1 MLQSICLHL
10 HINRANLTTFL
21 FIRKMQIFITVHPYS
36 TLVFL
41 FCVFISLSCFSLAFL
56 SLAHSPCSCL
66 LIDKVF
72 CPVCASVYVREGEKE
87 RVWMYVL
94 IFQVNCIALLQPTEF
109 SETAWCSL
117 ETVIRVLV
125 TLMQKT
131 MSLDTSCLIDG
142 QKTRQC
148 KVVSSNHGI

>member
-41 FCVFISLSCFSLAFL
+41 FCFFISLSCFSLAFL

-72 CPVCASVYVREGEKE
+72 LPCMCLCVCERGRERASVNVCIDISGKLHRTLTTHWIF
-87 RVWMYVL
+87 RDSLML
-94 IFQVNCIALLQPTEF
+94 IGDCNTCSSYINAGDCEPRHIMSYRQTKD
-109 SETAWCSL
+109 ET
-117 ETVIRVLV
+117 
-125 TLMQKT
+125 MQ
-131 MSLDTSCLIDG
+131 SCFL
-142 QKTRQC
+142 
-148 KVVSSNHGI
+148 